1 MKTFKQFMSETPN
14 MSGPVGPNNHAMAG
28 YVPKLFAHDTT
39 PLDQGFQGPGETG
52 QDRYNRFF
60 GVVPTERMTLKTKL
74 DGNDSIE
81 GMVDASKEYVSKID
95 DHNDTVRFKQ
105 VKRWA
110 MGVRD

>member
-1 MKTFKQFMSETPN
+1 MKTFKQFMAETHN
-14 MSGPVGPNNHAMAG
+14 MSGHVGPNNPAMAG
-28 YVPKLFAHDTT
+28 FVPKLFPHDTT